1 MQDLKNRVNIVDILS
16 RYLHIT
22 KKGKNYWANC
32 PFHTEKTPSFC
43 INELDQFY
51 HCFGC
56 GKSGDVITYLRESQN
71 LEYNEAVEELCRMV
85 GIEPPKKQLSAA
97 SAAYKK
103 DLQTIYN
110 INKVAAR
117 YYRDNLLSAQG
128 LVVRDYLKARGI
140 DDKTIAIF
148 GIGHSESYFG
158 LPQHLT
164 ANGYSYDTMKLA
176 GLVAEGNNGY
186 YDALGERLI
195 VPIINE
201 QGEVIGFGGR
211 ALGAG
216 SAAKYKNTEHTKAF
230 DKRRN
235 LFAVNI
241 FKKLKRENNVPYAI
255 LVEGYMD
262 VIGLYQAGIY
272 NSVASMGTAL
282 TVEQC
287 NLLKR
292 LTDAVMVSFDSDAA
306 GQAATMRSLDL
317 LSETGL
323 EVKVISLP
331 KGLDPDDTIK
341 QFGKNGFLSLIDKA
355 LPLIDYKLFKIEEQY
370 DLNVLN
376 NRTKYAN
383 ACIEYLATIKDAV
396 AANVYLELVAEK
408 SGVLKETL
416 LDSLKEKRA
425 MPSVRTSY
433 TIAEYRVPQAITKS
447 IELAEDIVLSA
458 LINKKEYAK
467 LEDIKDIEFA
477 DDIKIAICKHIQ
489 EQKGFKVGDL
499 FTEYN
504 QEEVGRIASAILGF
518 DEKYAD
524 KFYQG
529 ALSKLEKYAIEKK
542 IEIASESYLASGNQ
556 EEKKRILL
564 QINDLKLLLYEKKE
578 SE

>member
-1 MQDLKNRVNIVDILS
+1 M
-16 RYLHIT
+16 
-22 KKGKNYWANC
+22 
-32 PFHTEKTPSFC
+32 EKTPSFC

-56 GKSGDVITYLRESQN
+56 GKSGDIITYLRESQN
-71 LEYNEAVEELCRMV
+71 LEYSEAVEELCRMV
-85 GIEPPKKQLSAA
+85 GVEPPKKQLSAA

-103 DLQTIYN
+103 DLQAIYN
-110 INKVAAR
+110 INKVTAR
-117 YYRDNLLSAQG
+117 YYRDNLLSAGGQ
-128 LVVRDYLKARGI
+128 VVRDYLKARGI

-148 GIGHSESYFG
+148 GIGYSESYFG
-158 LPQHLT
+158 LPQYL
-164 ANGYSYDTMKLA
+164 ASNGYSYDTMKLA
-176 GLVAEGNNGY
+176 GLVTEGKSGF
-186 YDALGERLI
+186 YDALAERLI

-201 QGEVIGFGGR
+201 QGEVIAFGGR
-211 ALGAG
+211 ALGG
-216 SAAKYKNTEHTKAF
+216 GNIAKYKNTEHTKAF

-241 FKKLKRENNVPYAI
+241 FKKLKRENDVPYAI

-262 VIGLYQAGIY
+262 VLGLYQAGIY

-282 TVEQC
+282 TIEQC

-292 LTDAVMVSFDSDAA
+292 LTDAVMVSFDSDTA

-317 LSETGL
+317 LSDTGL

-331 KGLDPDDTIK
+331 KGLDPDDTVK

-396 AANVYLELVAEK
+396 SANVYLELVAEK
-408 SGVLKETL
+408 SGVQKETL
-416 LDSLKEKRA
+416 AESLKEQ
-425 MPSVRTSY
+425 RTASKGRRNY
-433 TIAEYRVPQAITKS
+433 APVEYRVQQDS
-447 IELAEDIVLSA
+447 IVKNIEVAEDIVLSA
-458 LINKKEYAK
+458 LINKKGYAK
-467 LEDIKDIEFA
+467 LQDIQDLKFA
-477 DDIKIAICKHIQ
+477 DNVKTAICKHISQ
-489 EQKGFKVGDL
+489 YKDFKIGDL
-499 FTEYN
+499 FSEDN
-504 QEEVGRIASAILGF
+504 QTEVGRITSAIFEF

-524 KFYQG
+524 KFYKG
-529 ALSKLEKYAIEKK
+529 ALNKLKKYAIEKR
-542 IEIASESYLASGNQ
+542 IEEVGDNFLASGDP
-556 EEKKRILL
+556 EEKRKILL
-564 QINDLKLLLYEKKE
+564 EMNELKLLLYEKKE